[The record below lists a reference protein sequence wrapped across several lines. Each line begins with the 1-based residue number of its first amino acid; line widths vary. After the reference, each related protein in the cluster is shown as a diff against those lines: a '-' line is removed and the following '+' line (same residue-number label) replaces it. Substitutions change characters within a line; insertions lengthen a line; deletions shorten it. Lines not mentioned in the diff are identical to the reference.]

1 MEDQNK
7 IVNFQNI
14 DDGLGQGKDFYVTFK
29 EKLEQVQVFPG
40 RYNFKFIVK
49 NDEWKIDALKAVFPE
64 DEIQKNESKNGK
76 YVSVTIMKEVKDADE
91 VIAYYKKA
99 GEIEGIMM
107 L

>member
-14 DDGLGQGKDFYVTFK
+14 NDDLDEKDFYTTFK
-29 EKLEQVQVFPG
+29 EKLEQVESFPG
-40 RYNFKFIVK
+40 KYSFKFIVK
-49 NDEWKIDALKAVFPE
+49 NEANKLDELKVIFPE
-64 DEIQKNESKNGK
+64 ETMQSNESKNGK
-76 YVSVTIMKEVKDADE
+76 YISLTITKVVKDADE

-99 GEIEGIMM
+99 AAIEGIMM

>member
-14 DDGLGQGKDFYVTFK
+14 EDGLDGKDFYATFK
-29 EKLEQVQVFPG
+29 EKLEQVESFPG
-40 RYNFKFIVK
+40 KYSFKFIVK
-49 NDEWKIDALKAVFPE
+49 NEVNKL
-64 DEIQKNESKNGK
+64 DEIKAIFPDEAMQTNESKNGK
-76 YVSVTIMKEVKDADE
+76 YISLTVAKDVNDANE

-99 GEIEGIMM
+99 AAIEGIMM

>member
-14 DDGLGQGKDFYVTFK
+14 EDGSDKQDFYTTFK
-29 EKLEQVQVFPG
+29 EKLEQVESFPG
-40 RYNFKFIVK
+40 KYNFKFIVK
-49 NDEWKIDALKAVFPE
+49 NEVSKLDELKAIFPE
-64 DEIQKNESKNGK
+64 ETMQSNESKNGK
-76 YVSVTIMKEVKDADE
+76 YISLTIAKDVNDADE

-99 GEIEGIMM
+99 AAIEGIMM